1 MAHSSSQGVKVSELN
16 IENKGYL
23 ADALKGFWARK
34 WEEFARLTI
43 VRGHGLI
50 SSPIATKATL
60 VKLKLPDHQPFYLNI
75 LKASGSRTVLVKDD
89 VAIILQPGEQIQAVF
104 TTEV

>member
-1 MAHSSSQGVKVSELN
+1 MAHSSYQGVKVSELN

>member
-1 MAHSSSQGVKVSELN
+1 MAHVTYQGVKVSELN

-34 WEEFARLTI
+34 WEDFARLTVI
-43 VRGHGLI
+43 RGHGLI
-50 SSPIATKATL
+50 SSPIAEKATV

-75 LKASGSRTVLVKDD
+75 LNSSGSRTVLVKDD
-89 VAIILQPGEQIQAVF
+89 IAIVVSPGEQLQAVF